1 MKKEIMYVFFDID
14 GVLNKKSDWKNKYSI
29 DIDCVKVFSEIV
41 KYYKSRYSEVRLVI
55 CSTWRL
61 GWANNMNNSAPI
73 DKLKEL
79 FESMNL
85 KIYDKTSIS
94 QKSRQ
99 EEIEYYIKRNNV
111 KKYIILDDDKS
122 LFPCPDNVNLY
133 CPNYLTG
140 LTKQDLKNIKKEY
153 V

>member
-1 MKKEIMYVFFDID
+1 MKKEIMYVFFDVD

-29 DIDCVKVFSEIV
+29 DMDCVKAFSEIV
-41 KYYKSRYSEVRLVI
+41 KYYKSRYFEVRLVI

-61 GWANNMNNSAPI
+61 GLSNNINNSEPI

-79 FESMNL
+79 LESMDL
-85 KIYDKTSIS
+85 KIYDKTSRS

-99 EEIEYYIKRNNV
+99 EEI
-111 KKYIILDDDKS
+111 DDKS

-140 LTKQDLKNIKKEY
+140 LTKKDLKNIRKTMRL
-153 V
+153 

>member
-1 MKKEIMYVFFDID
+1 
-14 GVLNKKSDWKNKYSI
+14 
-29 DIDCVKVFSEIV
+29 
-41 KYYKSRYSEVRLVI
+41 
-55 CSTWRL
+55 
-61 GWANNMNNSAPI
+61 MNNSAPI

-79 FESMNL
+79 FKSMNL

-99 EEIEYYIKRNNV
+99 EGIEYYIKRNNV

-122 LFPCPDNVNLY
+122 LFTCPDNVNLY

-140 LTKQDLKNIKKEY
+140 LTKQDLKNIKKES

>member
-99 EEIEYYIKRNNV
+99 EEIDV

-122 LFPCPDNVNLY
+122 LFTCPDNVNLY

-140 LTKQDLKNIKKEY
+140 LTKQDLKNIKMKK
-153 V
+153 